1 MYTLS
6 HQLGPRSPNMM
17 QFRSYTCKQDSYALC
32 TSQLTAPVD
41 VTAVSYD
48 SECEP
53 STLST
58 RIPVAWAAF
67 MDDHIAE
74 APRVILIAPDQT
86 AAGSDDDSPAGDES
100 STGLAT
106 EGKIAIGVVVPVL
119 AILLAAAFW
128 LLRRKQWFKQRGKW
142 FSWQKSPGAELKP
155 GASGGTDSASGKA
168 ELQGSSAAAVTGPH
182 GVAFEK
188 PELDHSQ
195 PGIRSTDVVTTVGEP
210 GADPS
215 RRGASELDA
224 QNQRF
229 ELPS

>member
-1 MYTLS
+1 
-6 HQLGPRSPNMM
+6 M
-17 QFRSYTCKQDSYALC
+17 QFRSYTCKPDSYALC
-32 TSQLTAPVD
+32 TSQVTAPVD

-58 RIPVAWAAF
+58 RIPIAWAAF

-74 APRVILIAPDQT
+74 APRVILIAPGQT
-86 AAGSDDDSPAGDES
+86 ATGSEDDSPAGDGS

-128 LLRRKQWFKQRGKW
+128 LLRRKQWFRGRGKF
-142 FSWQKSPGAELKP
+142 FSWQKGPGGESNP
-155 GASGGTDSASGKA
+155 GASRGSDSAAGKA

-182 GVAFEK
+182 GVAFSK
-188 PELDHSQ
+188 PELDNLQ
-195 PGIRSTDVVTTVGEP
+195 PGIIGTDVVTTVGEP

-224 QNQRF
+224 QNQRV